1 MIAFGVKC
9 TLKDTEFAIEAIL
22 QVCGWMLSLF
32 FLIET
37 LNDKLALQEKLID
50 GMTLGLIIRNIRILN
65 YMLEL
70 KDFRMIVETFKKF
83 SSPFA
88 SMMLTLYVIM
98 FIYAII
104 GQICFNGVVTR
115 ITMLESDTD
124 YMYMMMNFNDFWC
137 AMLTLFHIS
146 VENNWNE
153 TTAIYTDIMGSNWPR
168 VYFVSYW
175 VITVLMALNIIISF
189 VLEIYTT
196 VGDTIM
202 IKHLKIMY
210 SKSLMLMFPNDD
222 DFIDY
227 LQNVLQIGFMG
238 DANASTLIPSRE
250 NMKASILTAT
260 NRSNRSP
267 RTSSVL
273 SPNAAPT
280 NPFKKGPTINQTTD
294 SNSVITGSILKKTNT
309 PQ

>member
-1 MIAFGVKC
+1 
-9 TLKDTEFAIEAIL
+9 
-22 QVCGWMLSLF
+22 
-32 FLIET
+32 
-37 LNDKLALQEKLID
+37 
-50 GMTLGLIIRNIRILN
+50 
-65 YMLEL
+65 
-70 KDFRMIVETFKKF
+70 
-83 SSPFA
+83 
-88 SMMLTLYVIM
+88 
-98 FIYAII
+98 
-104 GQICFNGVVTR
+104 
-115 ITMLESDTD
+115 MLESDTD

-153 TTAIYTDIMGSNWPR
+153 TTAIYTDIMESNWPR

-175 VITVLMALNIIISF
+175 IITVLMALNIIISF

-250 NMKASILTAT
+250 NMKASILTDT
-260 NRSNRSP
+260 NKSNRSP

-273 SPNAAPT
+273 APNAAPT
-280 NPFKKGPTINQTTD
+280 NPFSKGLNIN
-294 SNSVITGSILKKTNT
+294 
-309 PQ
+309 

>member
-1 MIAFGVKC
+1 
-9 TLKDTEFAIEAIL
+9 
-22 QVCGWMLSLF
+22 
-32 FLIET
+32 
-37 LNDKLALQEKLID
+37 
-50 GMTLGLIIRNIRILN
+50 
-65 YMLEL
+65 
-70 KDFRMIVETFKKF
+70 
-83 SSPFA
+83 
-88 SMMLTLYVIM
+88 
-98 FIYAII
+98 
-104 GQICFNGVVTR
+104 
-115 ITMLESDTD
+115 MLESDTD

-175 VITVLMALNIIISF
+175 IITVLMALNIIISF

-260 NRSNRSP
+260 NKSNKSP

-273 SPNAAPT
+273 APNPAPT
-280 NPFKKGPTINQTTD
+280 NPFSKGLNINQTTE